1 LSKERI
7 QKVLAQNGYSSRRK
21 IENLIREGRV
31 FINEVPAKLGDR
43 ISNEEKIFIDG
54 KEIVISNKI
63 STELLMYH
71 KPKGEECTHAGA
83 SKTIFDNL
91 PKPKSGKWICIG
103 RLDINTSGLLLITND
118 GKLANDI
125 IHPSMEMEREYIVR
139 VRGKPSDSDLKK
151 LLSGVEIEK
160 EKIFFTDLVKGKE
173 TSSHSWFALVIMSGK
188 NRSVRKL
195 WDSIGHEVSRLKR
208 VRLGKLFLPKELREG
223 KFKRI
228 SSEEVLG

>member
-1 LSKERI
+1 MSKERI

-21 IENLIREGRV
+21 IESLIREGRV

-43 ISNEEKIFIDG
+43 ISKEEKIFIDG

-71 KPKGEECTHAGA
+71 KPKGEECSHAGA

-139 VRGKPSDSDLKK
+139 VRGKPSNSDLKK

>member
-1 LSKERI
+1 MSKERI

-31 FINEVPAKLGDR
+31 YINEVPAKLGDR
-43 ISNEEKIFIDG
+43 ISKEEKIFIDG
-54 KEIVISNKI
+54 KEIVISNNI

-71 KPKGEECTHAGA
+71 KPKGEECSHAGA

-139 VRGKPSDSDLKK
+139 VRGKPSNSDLKK

>member
-1 LSKERI
+1 MSKERI

-31 FINEVPAKLGDR
+31 FINEVPAKFGDR
-43 ISNEEKIFIDG
+43 ISKEEKIFIDG

-71 KPKGEECTHAGA
+71 KPKGEECSHAGA

-139 VRGKPSDSDLKK
+139 VRGKPSNSDLKK

-223 KFKRI
+223 RFKRI
-228 SSEEVLG
+228 SSEEVLD

>member
-1 LSKERI
+1 MSKERI

-43 ISNEEKIFIDG
+43 ISKEEKIFIDG

-139 VRGKPSDSDLKK
+139 VRGKPSNSDLKK

>member
-1 LSKERI
+1 MSKERI

-43 ISNEEKIFIDG
+43 ISKEEKIFIDG

-71 KPKGEECTHAGA
+71 KPKGEECSHAGA

-139 VRGKPSDSDLKK
+139 VRGKPSNSDLKK

>member
-1 LSKERI
+1 MSKERI

-31 FINEVPAKLGDR
+31 YINEVPAKLGDR
-43 ISNEEKIFIDG
+43 ISKEEKIFIDG

-71 KPKGEECTHAGA
+71 KPKGEECTHSGA

-125 IHPSMEMEREYIVR
+125 IHPSNEIEREYIVR
-139 VRGKPSDSDLKK
+139 VRGIPSDSNLKK
-151 LLSGVEIEK
+151 LMSGITIDK
-160 EKIFFTDLVKGKE
+160 EKVLFTDLVKGKE
-173 TSSHSWFALVIMSGK
+173 TSSHTWFALVIMSGK

-195 WDSIGHEVSRLKR
+195 WDSIGHEVSRFCL
-208 VRLGKLFLPKELREG
+208 LYTSDAADE
-223 KFKRI
+223 
-228 SSEEVLG
+228 

>member
-1 LSKERI
+1 MSKERI

-31 FINEVPAKLGDR
+31 YINEVPAKLGDR
-43 ISNEEKIFIDG
+43 ISKEEKIFIDG

-71 KPKGEECTHAGA
+71 KPKGEECTHAGVR
-83 SKTIFDNL
+83 KTIFDNL

-103 RLDINTSGLLLITND
+103 RLDINTSGLILITND

-139 VRGKPSDSDLKK
+139 VRGKPSNSDLKK

-223 KFKRI
+223 RFKRI

>member
-1 LSKERI
+1 MPKERI

-43 ISNEEKIFIDG
+43 ISKEEKIFIDG

-71 KPKGEECTHAGA
+71 KPKGEECSHAGA

-139 VRGKPSDSDLKK
+139 VRGKPSNSDLKK

>member
-1 LSKERI
+1 MSKERI

-43 ISNEEKIFIDG
+43 ISKEEKIFVDG

>member
-1 LSKERI
+1 MSKERI

-31 FINEVPAKLGDR
+31 YINEVPAKLGDR
-43 ISNEEKIFIDG
+43 ISKEEKIFIDG

-139 VRGKPSDSDLKK
+139 VRGKPSNSDLKK

-228 SSEEVLG
+228 SPEEVLG

>member
-1 LSKERI
+1 MSKERI

-43 ISNEEKIFIDG
+43 ISKEEKIFIDG

-71 KPKGEECTHAGA
+71 KPKGEECSHAGA

-139 VRGKPSDSDLKK
+139 VRGKPSNSDLKK

-223 KFKRI
+223 RFKRI
-228 SSEEVLG
+228 SSEEVLD

>member
-1 LSKERI
+1 MSKERI

-43 ISNEEKIFIDG
+43 ISKEEKIFVDG

-228 SSEEVLG
+228 SPEEVLG

>member
-1 LSKERI
+1 MSKERI

-31 FINEVPAKLGDR
+31 YINEVPAKLGDR
-43 ISNEEKIFIDG
+43 ISKEEKIFIDG

-71 KPKGEECTHAGA
+71 KPKGEECSHAGA

-139 VRGKPSDSDLKK
+139 VRGKPSNSDLKK

-228 SSEEVLG
+228 SPEEVLG

>member
-1 LSKERI
+1 MSKERI

-43 ISNEEKIFIDG
+43 ISKEEKIFIDG
-54 KEIVISNKI
+54 KEVVISNKI

-71 KPKGEECTHAGA
+71 KPKGEECSHAGA

>member
-43 ISNEEKIFIDG
+43 ISKEEKIFIDG

-71 KPKGEECTHAGA
+71 KPKGEECSHAGA

-139 VRGKPSDSDLKK
+139 VRGKPSNSDLKK

>member
-31 FINEVPAKLGDR
+31 YINEVPAKLGDR
-43 ISNEEKIFIDG
+43 ISKEEKIFIDG

-71 KPKGEECTHAGA
+71 KPKGEECSHAGA

-139 VRGKPSDSDLKK
+139 VRGKPSNSDLKK

-228 SSEEVLG
+228 SPEEVLG

>member
-1 LSKERI
+1 MSKERI

-43 ISNEEKIFIDG
+43 ISKEEKIFIDG

-208 VRLGKLFLPKELREG
+208 VRLGKLFLPKELKEG

>member
-1 LSKERI
+1 MSKERI

-43 ISNEEKIFIDG
+43 ISKEEKIFIDG

>member
-1 LSKERI
+1 MSKERI

-43 ISNEEKIFIDG
+43 ISKEEKIFVDG

-208 VRLGKLFLPKELREG
+208 VRLGKLFLPKELKEG

>member
-1 LSKERI
+1 MSKERI

-31 FINEVPAKLGDR
+31 YINEVPAKLGDR
-43 ISNEEKIFIDG
+43 ISKEEKIFIDG

-139 VRGKPSDSDLKK
+139 VRGKPSNSDLKK